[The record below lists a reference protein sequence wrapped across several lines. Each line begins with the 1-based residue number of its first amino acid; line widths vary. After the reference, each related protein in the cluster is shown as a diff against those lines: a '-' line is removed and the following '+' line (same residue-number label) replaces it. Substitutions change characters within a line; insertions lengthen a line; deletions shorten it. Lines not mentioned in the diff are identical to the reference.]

1 MTFSNDLIGSD
12 EFFREENMNLSS
24 YNKEKSFLFYGF
36 SGDNCTNL
44 NRGIDKGISNSI
56 P

>member
-24 YNKEKSFLFYGF
+24 SNKEKSFLFYGF
-36 SGDNCTNL
+36 SGDTCSEL
-44 NRGIDKGISNSI
+44 NKGINKGIISNI
-56 P
+56 T